1 MASTSEEP
9 GNTSGGSGISHGPCE
24 ELLAVCLAGE
34 EWTEELLDR
43 ALGIDEGRAFLSV
56 VIERFGDLFEPRLCG
71 VYERLFAQ
79 AMERVL
85 PELRGRVR
93 RAPAR
98 TQEAPA
104 AVERVYVLS
113 RITLGAD
120 VAVTSV
126 LLDAAMRRY
135 PRAEIVFVGPNKCFE
150 LFADERLHH
159 FETPYARSGSLSER
173 LQASASLWIERGIV
187 IDPDS
192 RISQLGLLSI
202 CPEEHYFHFPSRSYQ
217 AKSMGG
223 DALERLPDLA
233 AHWAQEVFGVK
244 SAQPY
249 IAPEPAAEEPVDI
262 TVSLGVGENQTKRA
276 SDEFERDLLRM
287 LAATGASLL
296 VDKGGSAAE
305 AARVEKALPA
315 GARTHEGDFAPFAA
329 QIARSK
335 LYVGYD
341 SAGGHVASASG
352 VPVISIAKGFV
363 SERMAARWRPV
374 GAVVDGNDP
383 QALRSIQDI
392 LAGSWPSVARS

>member
-1 MASTSEEP
+1 LGSTSKEA
-9 GNTSGGSGISHGPCE
+9 SGVSQEPCE
-24 ELLAVCLAGE
+24 ELLALCLAGKA
-34 EWTEELLDR
+34 WTQELLDQ
-43 ALGIDEGRAFLSV
+43 ALGIDDGRVFLSV
-56 VIERFGDLFEPRLCG
+56 VVERLGDLFEPRLCG
-71 VYERLFAQ
+71 VYESLFAQ
-79 AMERVL
+79 AMERAL
-85 PELRGRVR
+85 PALTPRIR
-93 RAPAR
+93 RTPHETPKAP
-98 TQEAPA
+98 E

-126 LLDAAMRRY
+126 LLDAAKRRY
-135 PRAEIVFVGPNKCFE
+135 PRAEIVFVGPNKSFE

-159 FETPYARSGSLSER
+159 FQAPYARSGSLAER

-202 CPEEHYFHFPSRSYQ
+202 CPEEHYFHFPSRSY
-217 AKSMGG
+217 GG
-223 DALERLPDLA
+223 ETLARLPELA
-233 AHWAQEVFGVK
+233 AQWAQEVFGVK

-249 IAPEPAAEEPVDI
+249 IAPAPSAEEPADI
-262 TVSLGVGENQTKRA
+262 TVSLGVGVNPAKRGD
-276 SDEFERDLLRM
+276 DEFERDLLQL

-296 VDKGGSAAE
+296 VDKGGSAEE

-315 GARTHEGDFAPFAA
+315 GARTHQGDFAPFAA